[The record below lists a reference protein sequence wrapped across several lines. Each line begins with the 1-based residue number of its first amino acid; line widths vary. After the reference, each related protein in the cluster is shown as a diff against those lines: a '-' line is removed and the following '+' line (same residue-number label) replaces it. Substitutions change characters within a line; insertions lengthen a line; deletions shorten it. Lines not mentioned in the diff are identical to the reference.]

1 MCSHEL
7 FIQIGVF
14 HSNCI
19 SIYIL
24 NVFLLALVFVFNLY
38 FVCNCICICVC
49 NCICICVLTS
59 PWWGC
64 LPSRVYSGRKYRRTE
79 LIIWPVLCKYLI
91 QISTNMRKYQYT
103 NICKYL
109 MQISANISYKYPQIS
124 FTNICEYISS
134 TIVIII
140 NYLCLSF
147 SLKS

>member
-38 FVCNCICICVC
+38 FVC

-103 NICKYL
+103 NIRKYL
-109 MQISANISYKYPQIS
+109 IQISANIFYKYPQIS
-124 FTNICEYISS
+124 HENICKDISS

-140 NYLCLSF
+140 NYLCL
-147 SLKS
+147 